1 MVPRYTS
8 RVILPFATDR
18 ALRRPTLVTIALIAV
33 NVAIAAA
40 FQLAQTMQ
48 WTQAVDTWSNQVL
61 DRDHAWSHRLVT
73 YAFLHAGLLHLLGN
87 MLFLWTFGPNLEDR
101 LGRIGFLIFYLAA
114 AAAAGALHIWIDRAP
129 VVGAS
134 GAIAAVTG
142 AYMVLFPRTNIKAL
156 FLLGFGIF
164 SVPAIWIIGTQ
175 IFWDVLLRG
184 FSPQSPVARLA
195 HLGGYAF
202 GIAVALALLWLR
214 VLPRE
219 PFDLFTIG
227 KQAVRRRAFREIEFQ
242 RQRTAEQR
250 PTSRQ
255 ENASLAQARATVLEA
270 LDTQKREDAAR
281 AYVSL
286 LSRHG
291 RKAALLSPASQR
303 DVANELFRLEDH
315 ANAATAYEIY
325 VEHYER
331 ETDAADARLMLGL
344 INARYLNDPV
354 RAKRELNAALAKLV
368 EPGQRELAT
377 SLLADLG

>member
-1 MVPRYTS
+1 M
-8 RVILPFATDR
+8 ILPFATDR

-33 NVAIAAA
+33 NVAIAAVY
-40 FQLAQTMQ
+40 QLADTFQ
-48 WTQAVDTWSNQVL
+48 WDRVL
-61 DRDHAWSHRLVT
+61 ASWGDLLLTRDHAWSHRLVT

-101 LGRIGFLIFYLAA
+101 LGRIGFLAFYLAG

-142 AYMVLFPRTNIKAL
+142 ACMVLFPRTNIKAL

-164 SVPAIWIIGTQ
+164 TVPAIWIIGTQ
-175 IFWDVLLRG
+175 IIWDVLLRG
-184 FSPQSPVARLA
+184 FSPGSPVARLA

-227 KQAVRRRAFREIEFQ
+227 KQAVRRRAFREIEYQ
-242 RQRTAEQR
+242 RQRAAEQR
-250 PTSRQ
+250 PTSQQ
-255 ENASLAQARATVLEA
+255 ENGSLAQARATVQEA
-270 LDTQKREDAAR
+270 LATHRREDAAK

-286 LSRHG
+286 LASHG
-291 RKAALLSPASQR
+291 RAAALLSPASQR
-303 DVANELFRLEDH
+303 DVANELFRLEDY
-315 ANAATAYEIY
+315 ANAATAYELY

-331 ETDAADARLMLGL
+331 ENDIADARLMLGL

-354 RAKRELNAALAKLV
+354 RAKRELNAAMAKLV
-368 EPGQRELAT
+368 EPGQRELAA